1 MQVIGLCRFSYVGL
15 GGYKIMHD
23 SLEERRAFLY
33 APERLEERFRLFE
46 TICLPSVIGQTDQD
60 FELHVVVGEC
70 FPEAYLERLL
80 ALTEDLPNVAVSM
93 QPPDNHRRQMIRV
106 LNAAREDPGE
116 PCLQFRLDD
125 DDAMAVNFV
134 ARLRQAAH
142 DLEPV
147 WQNYPLTTIDFNRGY
162 IYSAGPNGLSIT
174 PDREAYAA
182 LSLGVVVPGGSDRTI
197 MHQGHH
203 VLWKETPT
211 LTFPD
216 GDMYMRGH
224 NGFNDSR
231 SKGRGKKVSPSPVT
245 LEQANHLKRTFNV
258 DHEAVARAF
267 SAPGL
272 LPLPV
277 KGE

>member
-33 APERLEERFRLFE
+33 SPKRLEERFRLFE
-46 TICLPSVIGQTDQD
+46 TICLPSVIGQMDQG
-60 FELHVVVGEC
+60 FQLYVVVGEC
-70 FPEAYLERLL
+70 FPEIYLERLL
-80 ALTEDLPNVAVSM
+80 ALTEGLPNVAVSM
-93 QPPDNHRRQMIRV
+93 QPPGQHRRQMIRV
-106 LNAAREDPGE
+106 LNAAREDPSE
-116 PCLQFRLDD
+116 PCLQFRIDD
-125 DDAMAVNFV
+125 DDAMAVNFIE
-134 ARLRQAAH
+134 RLKQAARN
-142 DLEPV
+142 LEPV
-147 WQNYPLTTIDFNRGY
+147 WQSYPLTTIDFNKGY
-162 IYSAGPNGLSIT
+162 IYSAGPNGLSIA

-203 VLWKETPT
+203 NLWKETPT

-231 SKGRGKKVSPSPVT
+231 SKGRGKKVSLSPVT
-245 LEQANHLKRTFNV
+245 PEEVDHLKRTFNV
-258 DHEAVARAF
+258 DNAAVARAF
-267 SAPGL
+267 SSPDL
-272 LPLPV
+272 PPLPV

>member
-15 GGYKIMHD
+15 GGYKIVHEN
-23 SLEERRAFLY
+23 LAERRAFLY
-33 APERLEERFRLFE
+33 APARLEERFRLFE
-46 TICLPSVIGQTDQD
+46 TISLPSVIAQTDQD
-60 FELHVVVGEC
+60 FQLHVVVGEC

-106 LNAAREDPGE
+106 LNAAREDAGA

-125 DDAMAVNFV
+125 DDAMAVNFI
-134 ARLRQAAH
+134 ARLKQAAQ
-142 DLEPV
+142 DLKPV
-147 WQNYPLTTIDFNRGY
+147 WQCYPLTTIDFNRGY
-162 IYSAGPNGLSIT
+162 IYRAGPEGLSIT

-203 VLWKETPT
+203 ILWKETPT

-231 SKGRGKKVSPSPVT
+231 SKGRGKKVRLSPVT
-245 LEQANHLKRTFNV
+245 AEEADHLKRTFNV
-258 DHEAVARAF
+258 DNAAVARAF
-267 SAPGL
+267 SSPCL

>member
-1 MQVIGLCRFSYVGL
+1 MQIIGLCRFSYVGL

-46 TICLPSVIGQTDQD
+46 TICLPSVTGQTDRD
-60 FELHVVVGEC
+60 FQLHVVVGEC
-70 FPEAYLERLL
+70 FPQTHLERLL
-80 ALTEDLPNVAVSM
+80 ALTEDLPNVAVSL
-93 QPPDNHRRQMIRV
+93 QPPERHRRQMIRV
-106 LNAAREDPGE
+106 LNAARTDPDA

-125 DDAMAVNFV
+125 DDAMAVNFID
-134 ARLRQAAH
+134 RLRQAAE
-142 DLEPV
+142 DLQPI
-147 WQNYPLTTIDFNRGY
+147 WQRYPLTTIDFNKGY
-162 IYSAGPNGLSIT
+162 IYRAGPEGLSIA

-203 VLWKETPT
+203 NLWKETPT

-231 SKGRGKKVSPSPVT
+231 SKGRGKTVKLTPVSPQDA
-245 LEQANHLKRTFNV
+245 EHLKRTFNV
-258 DHEAVARAF
+258 DSTDVARAF
-267 SAPGL
+267 SSPGL